1 MLLLLISYIKV
12 SEVGRQRQQLSCE
25 KLIHGDKSQ
34 LWGPAD
40 CLSLPSISAGCL
52 EAPSLIALS
61 ARLPQSS
68 LLNVVNSD
76 LIICCY
82 YLLLQWCLLFIPLLL
97 IAICIINLL
106 IPDRNHSSHRTFSR
120 LALQNT
126 WSNLLSIKHHRAMT
140 VQYDHSQR
148 LKVEMVSLGN
158 DLIAL
163 ELQSTHAVLGEKQP
177 FPRQSWYEVTENA
190 QQTFVQ
196 LFTLHLF

>member
-1 MLLLLISYIKV
+1 
-12 SEVGRQRQQLSCE
+12 
-25 KLIHGDKSQ
+25 
-34 LWGPAD
+34 
-40 CLSLPSISAGCL
+40 
-52 EAPSLIALS
+52 
-61 ARLPQSS
+61 
-68 LLNVVNSD
+68 
-76 LIICCY
+76 
-82 YLLLQWCLLFIPLLL
+82 
-97 IAICIINLL
+97 
-106 IPDRNHSSHRTFSR
+106 
-120 LALQNT
+120 
-126 WSNLLSIKHHRAMT
+126 MT